1 MLKIGNVG
9 SYLTQNATKPR
20 WAEHMPVHTGTQREV
35 ETYNNGQ
42 HAIVSAVLQM
52 GRYEK

>member
-9 SYLTQNATKPR
+9 WYLTATKPR

-35 ETYNNGQ
+35 ETHNNGQ
-42 HAIVSAVLQM
+42 HAIV
-52 GRYEK
+52 E